1 MSSSAR
7 SSSSSNSRTRPL
19 RAEKSQEDAVLELA
33 ELVPSLSEVSLS
45 PKCVAFEQSKGA
57 LVHRMD
63 VRFQTIETE
72 DVEREAEQHSQ
83 SFRREPLP
91 PRAAAERET
100 DPGSPMFRIDVA
112 EGAGPEHLVG
122 LTPANTPLNQLA
134 CVEKSMDLLDQLRC
148 PGEIP

>member
-45 PKCVAFEQSKGA
+45 PKCVAIEQSKGA

-63 VRFQTIETE
+63 VRFQTIQTE

-91 PRAAAERET
+91 PRAAAERKT
-100 DPGSPMFRIDVA
+100 DLGCLPICQSW
-112 EGAGPEHLVG
+112 
-122 LTPANTPLNQLA
+122 QLA
-134 CVEKSMDLLDQLRC
+134 SLMKFLLRLLFESSPSQNV
-148 PGEIP
+148 